1 MNLMRRYPVAVRV
14 AFLSWLLVT
23 SFGLAANAQ
32 DGQGQNSSLFAG
44 FGSDSD
50 IPYEID
56 ANELTLFE
64 DRQIAILTGDVNVR
78 QGENLLKTPYL
89 KVFYTNSKSA
99 SSAQQSQGVRRIEA
113 REGVYVESGLQ
124 VATGDEADY
133 DAQTEIMIMTG
144 NVVLID
150 GCNVINGD
158 KLHVN
163 LRTGESKVTAP
174 VNTRVRLKFNN
185 NAGSSKDECGTH

>member
-1 MNLMRRYPVAVRV
+1 MVAR
-14 AFLSWLLVT
+14 AILLGCQLVM
-23 SFGLAANAQ
+23 SSDFAATAENGVDQKA
-32 DGQGQNSSLFAG
+32 SLFAG
-44 FGSDSD
+44 FGSKSD

-64 DRQIAILTGDVNVR
+64 DRQVAILTGDVNVR
-78 QGENLLKTPYL
+78 QGDSLLRTPYL

-99 SSAQQSQGVRRIEA
+99 DYGRQSQGVRRIEA
-113 REGVYVESGLQ
+113 RGGVYVESGIQ
-124 VATGDEADY
+124 VATGDKADY

-150 GCNVINGD
+150 GCNVVRGD

-163 LRTGESKVTAP
+163 LRTGESKVTALNSNR
-174 VNTRVRLKFNN
+174 VNLKLENS
-185 NAGSSKDECGTH
+185 AGSSKEECGTH